1 MTRHAS
7 CGKADGLGV
16 EARTQLGSGPY
27 SDLCG
32 EVTKTGEFST
42 YSPYDNTTMPFWK
55 TKQLRQGYWAAT
67 VSAATFGLGC
77 DCCRDSDGRALLR
90 TVLLRREFRD
100 DPGWPGAARLRA
112 EYRRPHLRRPRCTPS
127 SRLGTDLAL
136 FLLHLACVAGY
147 QLGDNDEWHK
157 MTNFEHAT

>member
-7 CGKADGLGV
+7 CGKADGLGA

-67 VSAATFGLGC
+67 VSATVGLGRGAATLTADRCCEQSYCDANFGTILDGLEQHGFAQNTVVLTFGDHG
-77 DCCRDSDGRALLR
+77 ALPAPLD
-90 TVLLRREFRD
+90 F
-100 DPGWPGAARLRA
+100 GWF
-112 EYRRPHLRRPRCTPS
+112 PS
-127 SRLGTDLAL
+127 SSFT
-136 FLLHLACVAGY
+136 
-147 QLGDNDEWHK
+147 
-157 MTNFEHAT
+157 